1 MIRIAI
7 ATLGCKANQAESS
20 IILDQ
25 FNDFKLVPWQEEADI
40 YIINTCTVT
49 NRTDYKSRYLI
60 RQALSQKAQNP
71 FAKIVVTGCFAQR
84 YPEEIAKMG
93 KIDWIIDNQQ
103 KLNIADILAGGN
115 YEFMDIMQAKEFVY
129 KPTAKMYNRT
139 RAFQIIQDG
148 CDFNCAYCAVPY
160 GRGRSRSATL
170 EQVIQQAK
178 LFVENGYKEIVL
190 SGINLGLYKDGNN
203 DLTDVLLRLNEL
215 QGLELIRLSSV
226 EPQLF
231 NDKIINTL
239 PLIPKLCPHYH
250 IPLQCGAD
258 SGLKRMRR
266 HYTSTTINQLII
278 KICERIPYPA
288 IGMDVITGFPGE
300 TEEEHNQTC
309 EFLRSLPLAY
319 LHIFTFSKRKGTPAF
334 DFPNQ
339 ISKTIKNRRANEL
352 SQISRELTSA
362 YTKSLMENNIPLR
375 GIVEKNTAGYCEFL
389 SDHYVRVRFSGN
401 FQPGDFVQVPSQEAQ
416 IKMKNEE

>member
-7 ATLGCKANQAESS
+7 ATLGCKANQAESA

-25 FNDFKLVPWQEEADI
+25 FGDFQLVPWQEEADI

-60 RQALSQKAQNP
+60 RQALAQKAQNP

-93 KIDWIIDNQQ
+93 NIDLLIDNQQ

-115 YEFMDIMQAKEFVY
+115 YEFMDIMQAKEFAY
-129 KPTAKMYNRT
+129 KPTTKMYNRT
-139 RAFQIIQDG
+139 RAFQIIQNG

-170 EQVIQQAK
+170 EQVLQQAH
-178 LFVENGYKEIVL
+178 LFVESGYKEIVL

-203 DLTDVLLRLNEL
+203 DLTDVLFRLNEIK
-215 QGLELIRLSSV
+215 GLELIRLSSI

-231 NDKIINTL
+231 NDKLINTL
-239 PLIPKLCPHYH
+239 PLISKLCPHYH

-258 SGLKRMRR
+258 TGLKRMRR
-266 HYTSTTINQLII
+266 RHSTTTTNKLTI
-278 KICERIPYPA
+278 KIWERIPYPA
-288 IGMDVITGFPGE
+288 IGMDIITGFPGE
-300 TEEEHNQTC
+300 TEEEHQQTC
-309 EFLRSLPLAY
+309 SYLRSLPLAY
-319 LHIFTFSKRKGTPAF
+319 LHIFSFSKRKGTPAF
-334 DFPNQ
+334 ELPNQ
-339 ISKTIKNRRANEL
+339 IPKTIKNHRANEL
-352 SQISRELTSA
+352 TQISRELTVA
-362 YTKSLMENNIPLR
+362 YTNSLVENNIPLR
-375 GIVEKNTAGYCEFL
+375 GIVEKSANGYCEFL

-401 FQPGDFVQVPSQEAQ
+401 YKPGDFVQIPSQDLQ
-416 IKMKNEE
+416 IRMKND

>member
-1 MIRIAI
+1 MRIAI
-7 ATLGCKANQAESS
+7 ATLGCKANQAESAV
-20 IILDQ
+20 ILDQ
-25 FNDFKLVPWQEEADI
+25 FGDFQLVPWQEEADI

-93 KIDWIIDNQQ
+93 NIDLLIDNQQ

-115 YEFMDIMQAKEFVY
+115 YEFMDIMQAKEFAY
-129 KPTAKMYNRT
+129 KPTTKMYNRT
-139 RAFQIIQDG
+139 RAFQIIQNG

-170 EQVIQQAK
+170 EQVLQQAH
-178 LFVENGYKEIVL
+178 LFVESGYKEIVL

-203 DLTDVLLRLNEL
+203 DLTDVLFRLNEIK
-215 QGLELIRLSSV
+215 GLELIRLSSI

-231 NDKIINTL
+231 NDKLINTL
-239 PLIPKLCPHYH
+239 PLISKLCPHYH

-258 SGLKRMRR
+258 TGLKRMRR
-266 HYTSTTINQLII
+266 RHSTTTTNKLTI
-278 KICERIPYPA
+278 KIWERIPYPA
-288 IGMDVITGFPGE
+288 IGMDIITGFPGE
-300 TEEEHNQTC
+300 TEEEHQQTC
-309 EFLRSLPLAY
+309 SYLRSLPLAY
-319 LHIFTFSKRKGTPAF
+319 LHIFSFSKRKGTPAF
-334 DFPNQ
+334 ELPNQ
-339 ISKTIKNRRANEL
+339 IPKTIKNHRANEL
-352 SQISRELTSA
+352 TQISRELTVA
-362 YTKSLMENNIPLR
+362 YTNSLVENNIPLR
-375 GIVEKNTAGYCEFL
+375 GIVEKSANGYCEFL

-401 FQPGDFVQVPSQEAQ
+401 YKPGDFVQIPSQDLQ
-416 IKMKNEE
+416 IRMKND

>member
-1 MIRIAI
+1 VIRIAI
-7 ATLGCKANQAESS
+7 ATLGCKANQAESA

-25 FNDFKLVPWQEEADI
+25 FGDFQLVPWQEEADI

-93 KIDWIIDNQQ
+93 NIDLLIDNQQ

-115 YEFMDIMQAKEFVY
+115 YEFMDIMQAKEFAY
-129 KPTAKMYNRT
+129 KPTTKMYNRT
-139 RAFQIIQDG
+139 RAFQIIQNG

-170 EQVIQQAK
+170 EQVLQQAH
-178 LFVENGYKEIVL
+178 LFVESGYKEIVL

-203 DLTDVLLRLNEL
+203 DLTDVLFRLNEIK
-215 QGLELIRLSSV
+215 GLELIRLSSI

-231 NDKIINTL
+231 NDKLINTL
-239 PLIPKLCPHYH
+239 PLISKLCPHYH

-258 SGLKRMRR
+258 TGLKRMRR
-266 HYTSTTINQLII
+266 RHSTTTTNKLTI
-278 KICERIPYPA
+278 KIWERIPYPA

-300 TEEEHNQTC
+300 TEEEHQQTC
-309 EFLRSLPLAY
+309 SYLRSLPLAY
-319 LHIFTFSKRKGTPAF
+319 LHIFSFSKRKGTPAF
-334 DFPNQ
+334 ELPNQ
-339 ISKTIKNRRANEL
+339 IPKTIKNHRANEL
-352 SQISRELTSA
+352 TQISRELTVA
-362 YTKSLMENNIPLR
+362 YTNSLVENNIPLR
-375 GIVEKNTAGYCEFL
+375 GIVEKSANGYCEFL

-401 FQPGDFVQVPSQEAQ
+401 YKPGDFVQIPSQDLQ
-416 IKMKNEE
+416 IRMKND

>member
-7 ATLGCKANQAESS
+7 ATLGCKANQAESA

-25 FNDFKLVPWQEEADI
+25 FGDFQLVPWQEEADI

-60 RQALSQKAQNP
+60 RQALAQKAKNP

-93 KIDWIIDNQQ
+93 NIDLLIDNQQ
-103 KLNIADILAGGN
+103 KLNIADILAGSN
-115 YEFMDIMQAKEFVY
+115 YEFMDIMQAKEFAY
-129 KPTAKMYNRT
+129 KPTTKMYNRT

-170 EQVIQQAK
+170 EQVLQQAQ
-178 LFVENGYKEIVL
+178 LFVESGYKEIVL

-203 DLTDVLLRLNEL
+203 DLTDVLFRLNEIK
-215 QGLELIRLSSV
+215 GLELIRLSSI

-231 NDKIINTL
+231 NDKLINTL
-239 PLIPKLCPHYH
+239 PLISKLCPHYH

-258 SGLKRMRR
+258 TGLKRMRR
-266 HYTSTTINQLII
+266 RHSTTTTNKLTI
-278 KICERIPYPA
+278 KIWERIPYPA
-288 IGMDVITGFPGE
+288 IGMDIITGFPGE
-300 TEEEHNQTC
+300 TEEEHQQTC
-309 EFLRSLPLAY
+309 SYLRSLPLAY
-319 LHIFTFSKRKGTPAF
+319 LHIFSFSKRKGTPAF
-334 DFPNQ
+334 ELPNQ
-339 ISKTIKNRRANEL
+339 IPKTIKNHRANEL
-352 SQISRELTSA
+352 TQISRELTVA
-362 YTKSLMENNIPLR
+362 YTNSLVENNIPLR
-375 GIVEKNTAGYCEFL
+375 GIVEKSANGYCEFL

-401 FQPGDFVQVPSQEAQ
+401 YKPGDFVQIPSQDLQ
-416 IKMKNEE
+416 IRMKND

>member
-1 MIRIAI
+1 MRIAI
-7 ATLGCKANQAESS
+7 ATLGCKANQAESAV
-20 IILDQ
+20 ILDQ
-25 FNDFKLVPWQEEADI
+25 FGDFQLVPWQEEADI

-60 RQALSQKAQNP
+60 RQALAQKAKNP

-93 KIDWIIDNQQ
+93 NIDLLIDNQQ

-115 YEFMDIMQAKEFVY
+115 YEFMDIMQAKEFAY
-129 KPTAKMYNRT
+129 KPTTKMYNRT

-170 EQVIQQAK
+170 EQVLQQAH
-178 LFVENGYKEIVL
+178 LFVESGYKEIVL

-203 DLTDVLLRLNEL
+203 DLTDVLLRLNAIK
-215 QGLELIRLSSV
+215 GLELIRLSSV

-231 NDKIINTL
+231 NAKLINTL
-239 PLIPKLCPHYH
+239 PLISKLCPHYH
-250 IPLQCGAD
+250 LPLQSGSD
-258 SGLKRMRR
+258 SGLKRMKR
-266 HYTSTTINQLII
+266 HYITDTINQLVI
-278 KICERIPYPA
+278 KIGERIAYPA

-300 TEEEHNQTC
+300 TEEEHQQTC
-309 EFLRSLPLAY
+309 NFLRSLPLAY
-319 LHIFTFSKRKGTPAF
+319 LHIFSFSKRKGTPAF
-334 DFPNQ
+334 ALPNQ
-339 ISKTIKNRRANEL
+339 IPKTIKNHRANEL
-352 SQISRELTSA
+352 TQISRELTVA
-362 YTKSLMENNIPLR
+362 YTNSLVENNIPLR
-375 GIVEKNTAGYCEFL
+375 GIVEKSANGYCEFL

-401 FQPGDFVQVPSQEAQ
+401 YKPGDFVQIPSQDLQ
-416 IKMKNEE
+416 IRMKND

>member
-7 ATLGCKANQAESS
+7 ATLGCKANQAESA

-25 FNDFKLVPWQEEADI
+25 FGDFQLVPWQEEADI

-93 KIDWIIDNQQ
+93 NIDLLIDNQQ

-115 YEFMDIMQAKEFVY
+115 YEFMDIMQAKEFAY
-129 KPTAKMYNRT
+129 KPTTKMYNRT
-139 RAFQIIQDG
+139 RAFQIIQNG

-170 EQVIQQAK
+170 EQVLQQAH
-178 LFVENGYKEIVL
+178 LFVESGYKEIVL

-203 DLTDVLLRLNEL
+203 DLTDVLLRLNAIK
-215 QGLELIRLSSV
+215 GLELIRLSSI

-231 NDKIINTL
+231 NDKLINTL
-239 PLIPKLCPHYH
+239 PLISKLCPHYH

-258 SGLKRMRR
+258 TGLKRMRR
-266 HYTSTTINQLII
+266 RHSTTTTNKLTI
-278 KICERIPYPA
+278 KIWERIPYPA
-288 IGMDVITGFPGE
+288 IGMDIITGFPGE
-300 TEEEHNQTC
+300 TEEEHQQTC
-309 EFLRSLPLAY
+309 SYLRSLPLAY
-319 LHIFTFSKRKGTPAF
+319 LHIFSFSKRKGTPAF
-334 DFPNQ
+334 ELPNQ
-339 ISKTIKNRRANEL
+339 IPKTIKNHRANEL
-352 SQISRELTSA
+352 TQISRELTVA
-362 YTKSLMENNIPLR
+362 YTNSLVENNIPLR
-375 GIVEKNTAGYCEFL
+375 GIVEKSANGYCEFL

-401 FQPGDFVQVPSQEAQ
+401 YKPGDFVQIPSQDLQ
-416 IKMKNEE
+416 IRMKND

>member
-7 ATLGCKANQAESS
+7 ATLGCKANQAESA

-25 FNDFKLVPWQEEADI
+25 FGDFQLVPWQEEADI

-93 KIDWIIDNQQ
+93 NIDLLIDNQQ

-115 YEFMDIMQAKEFVY
+115 YEFMDIMQAKEFAY
-129 KPTAKMYNRT
+129 KPTTKMYNRT
-139 RAFQIIQDG
+139 RAFQIIQNG

-170 EQVIQQAK
+170 EQVLQQAH
-178 LFVENGYKEIVL
+178 LFVESGYKEIVL

-203 DLTDVLLRLNEL
+203 DLTDVLFRLNEIK
-215 QGLELIRLSSV
+215 GLELIRLSSI

-231 NDKIINTL
+231 NDKLINTL
-239 PLIPKLCPHYH
+239 PLISKLCPHYH

-258 SGLKRMRR
+258 TGLKRMRR
-266 HYTSTTINQLII
+266 RHSTTTTNKLTI
-278 KICERIPYPA
+278 KIWERIPYPA
-288 IGMDVITGFPGE
+288 IGMDIITGFPGE
-300 TEEEHNQTC
+300 TEEEHQQTC
-309 EFLRSLPLAY
+309 NYLRSLPLAY
-319 LHIFTFSKRKGTPAF
+319 LHIFSFSKRKGTPAF
-334 DFPNQ
+334 DLPNQ
-339 ISKTIKNRRANEL
+339 IPKTIKNRRANEL
-352 SQISRELTSA
+352 TQISRELTVA
-362 YTKSLMENNIPLR
+362 YTNSLVENNIPLR
-375 GIVEKNTAGYCEFL
+375 GIVEKSANGYCEFL
-389 SDHYVRVRFSGN
+389 SDHYVRVCFSGN
-401 FQPGDFVQVPSQEAQ
+401 YKPCDFVQVPSQDLQ
-416 IKMKNEE
+416 IRMKND

>member
-1 MIRIAI
+1 VIRIAI
-7 ATLGCKANQAESS
+7 ATLGCKANQAESA

-25 FNDFKLVPWQEEADI
+25 FGDFQLVPWQEEADI

-93 KIDWIIDNQQ
+93 NIDLLIDNQQ

-115 YEFMDIMQAKEFVY
+115 YEFMDIMQAKEFAY
-129 KPTAKMYNRT
+129 KPTTKMYNRT
-139 RAFQIIQDG
+139 RAFQIIQNG

-170 EQVIQQAK
+170 EQVLQQAH
-178 LFVENGYKEIVL
+178 LFVESGYKEIVL

-203 DLTDVLLRLNEL
+203 DLTDVLFRLNEIK
-215 QGLELIRLSSV
+215 GLELIRLSSI

-231 NDKIINTL
+231 NDKLINTL
-239 PLIPKLCPHYH
+239 PLISKLCPHYH

-258 SGLKRMRR
+258 TGLKRMRR
-266 HYTSTTINQLII
+266 RHSTTTTNKLTI
-278 KICERIPYPA
+278 KIWERIPYPA
-288 IGMDVITGFPGE
+288 IGMDIITGFPGE
-300 TEEEHNQTC
+300 TEEEHQQTC
-309 EFLRSLPLAY
+309 SYLRSLPLAY
-319 LHIFTFSKRKGTPAF
+319 LHIFSFSKRKGTPAF
-334 DFPNQ
+334 ELPNQ
-339 ISKTIKNRRANEL
+339 IPKTIKNHRANEL
-352 SQISRELTSA
+352 TQISRELTVA
-362 YTKSLMENNIPLR
+362 YTNSLVENNIPLR
-375 GIVEKNTAGYCEFL
+375 GIVEKSANGYCEFL

-401 FQPGDFVQVPSQEAQ
+401 YKPGDFVQIPSQDLQ
-416 IKMKNEE
+416 IRMKND

>member
-7 ATLGCKANQAESS
+7 ATLGCKSNQAESA

-25 FNDFKLVPWQEEADI
+25 FGDFQLVPWQEEADI

-93 KIDWIIDNQQ
+93 NIDLLIDNQQ

-115 YEFMDIMQAKEFVY
+115 YEFMDIMQAKEFAY
-129 KPTAKMYNRT
+129 KPTTKMYNRT
-139 RAFQIIQDG
+139 RAFQIIQNG

-160 GRGRSRSATL
+160 GRGHSRSATL
-170 EQVIQQAK
+170 EQVLQQAH
-178 LFVENGYKEIVL
+178 LFVESGYKEIVL

-203 DLTDVLLRLNEL
+203 DLTDVLFRLNEIK
-215 QGLELIRLSSV
+215 GLELIRLSSV

-231 NDKIINTL
+231 NDKLINTL
-239 PLIPKLCPHYH
+239 PLISKLCPHYH

-258 SGLKRMRR
+258 TGLKRMRR
-266 HYTSTTINQLII
+266 RHSTTTTNKLTI
-278 KICERIPYPA
+278 KIWERIPYPA
-288 IGMDVITGFPGE
+288 IGMDIITGFPGE
-300 TEEEHNQTC
+300 TEEEHQQTC
-309 EFLRSLPLAY
+309 SYLRSLPLAY
-319 LHIFTFSKRKGTPAF
+319 LHIFSFSKRKGTPAF
-334 DFPNQ
+334 ELPNQ
-339 ISKTIKNRRANEL
+339 IPKTIKNHRANEL
-352 SQISRELTSA
+352 TQISRELTVA
-362 YTKSLMENNIPLR
+362 YTNSLVENNIPLR
-375 GIVEKNTAGYCEFL
+375 GIVEKSANGYCEFL

-401 FQPGDFVQVPSQEAQ
+401 YKPGDFVQIPSQDLQ
-416 IKMKNEE
+416 IRMKND

>member
-7 ATLGCKANQAESS
+7 ATLGCKANQAESA

-25 FNDFKLVPWQEEADI
+25 FGDFQLVPWQEEADI

-93 KIDWIIDNQQ
+93 NIDLLIDNQQ

-115 YEFMDIMQAKEFVY
+115 YEFMDIMQAKEFAY
-129 KPTAKMYNRT
+129 KPTTKMYNRT
-139 RAFQIIQDG
+139 RAFQIIQNG

-160 GRGRSRSATL
+160 GRGHSRSATL
-170 EQVIQQAK
+170 EQVLQQAH
-178 LFVENGYKEIVL
+178 LFVESGYKEIVL

-203 DLTDVLLRLNEL
+203 DLTDVLFRLNEIK
-215 QGLELIRLSSV
+215 GLELIRLSSI

-231 NDKIINTL
+231 NDKLINTL
-239 PLIPKLCPHYH
+239 PLISKLCPHYH

-258 SGLKRMRR
+258 TGLKRMRR
-266 HYTSTTINQLII
+266 RHSTTTTNKLTI
-278 KICERIPYPA
+278 KIWERIPYPA
-288 IGMDVITGFPGE
+288 IGMDIITGFPGE
-300 TEEEHNQTC
+300 TEEEHQQTC
-309 EFLRSLPLAY
+309 SYLRSLPLAY
-319 LHIFTFSKRKGTPAF
+319 LHIFSFSKRKGTPAF
-334 DFPNQ
+334 ELPNQ
-339 ISKTIKNRRANEL
+339 IPKTIKNHRANEL
-352 SQISRELTSA
+352 TQISRELTVA
-362 YTKSLMENNIPLR
+362 YTNSLVENNIPLR
-375 GIVEKNTAGYCEFL
+375 GIVEKSANGYCEFL

-401 FQPGDFVQVPSQEAQ
+401 YKPGDFVQIPSQDLQ
-416 IKMKNEE
+416 IRMKND

>member
-7 ATLGCKANQAESS
+7 ATLGCKANQAESA

-25 FNDFKLVPWQEEADI
+25 FGDFQLVPWQEEADI

-93 KIDWIIDNQQ
+93 NIDLLIDNQQ

-115 YEFMDIMQAKEFVY
+115 YEFMDIMQAKEFAY
-129 KPTAKMYNRT
+129 KPTTKMYNRT
-139 RAFQIIQDG
+139 RAFQIIQNG

-170 EQVIQQAK
+170 EQVLQQAH
-178 LFVENGYKEIVL
+178 LFVESGYKEIVL

-203 DLTDVLLRLNEL
+203 DLTDVLFRLNEIK
-215 QGLELIRLSSV
+215 GLELIRLSSI

-231 NDKIINTL
+231 NDKLINTL
-239 PLIPKLCPHYH
+239 PLISKLCPHYH

-258 SGLKRMRR
+258 TGLKRMRR
-266 HYTSTTINQLII
+266 RHSTTTTNKLTI
-278 KICERIPYPA
+278 KIWERIPYPA
-288 IGMDVITGFPGE
+288 IGMDIITGFPGE
-300 TEEEHNQTC
+300 TEEEHQQTC
-309 EFLRSLPLAY
+309 SYLRSLPLAY
-319 LHIFTFSKRKGTPAF
+319 LHIFSFSKRKGTPAF
-334 DFPNQ
+334 ELPNQ
-339 ISKTIKNRRANEL
+339 IPKTIKNHRANEL
-352 SQISRELTSA
+352 TQISRELTVA
-362 YTKSLMENNIPLR
+362 YTNSLVENNIPLR
-375 GIVEKNTAGYCEFL
+375 GIVEKSANGYCEFL

-401 FQPGDFVQVPSQEAQ
+401 YKPGDFVQIPSQDLQ
-416 IKMKNEE
+416 IRMKND

>member
-7 ATLGCKANQAESS
+7 ATLGCKANQAESA

-25 FNDFKLVPWQEEADI
+25 FGDFQLVPWQEEADI

-93 KIDWIIDNQQ
+93 NIDLLIDNQQ

-115 YEFMDIMQAKEFVY
+115 YEFMDIMQAKEFAY
-129 KPTAKMYNRT
+129 KPTTKMYNRT
-139 RAFQIIQDG
+139 RAFQIIQNG

-160 GRGRSRSATL
+160 GRGHSRSATL
-170 EQVIQQAK
+170 EQVLQQAH
-178 LFVENGYKEIVL
+178 LFVESGYKEIVL

-203 DLTDVLLRLNEL
+203 DLTDVLFRLNEIK
-215 QGLELIRLSSV
+215 GLELIRLSSV

-231 NDKIINTL
+231 NDKLINTL
-239 PLIPKLCPHYH
+239 PLISKLCPHYH

-258 SGLKRMRR
+258 TGLKRMRR
-266 HYTSTTINQLII
+266 RHSTTTTNKLTI
-278 KICERIPYPA
+278 KIWERIPYPA
-288 IGMDVITGFPGE
+288 IGMDIITGFPGE
-300 TEEEHNQTC
+300 TEEEHQQTC
-309 EFLRSLPLAY
+309 SYLRSLPLAY
-319 LHIFTFSKRKGTPAF
+319 LHIFSFSKRKGTPAF
-334 DFPNQ
+334 ELPNQ
-339 ISKTIKNRRANEL
+339 IPKTIKNHRANEL
-352 SQISRELTSA
+352 TQISRELTVA
-362 YTKSLMENNIPLR
+362 YTNSLVENNIPLR
-375 GIVEKNTAGYCEFL
+375 GIVEKSANGYCEFL

-401 FQPGDFVQVPSQEAQ
+401 YKPGDFVQIPSQDLQ
-416 IKMKNEE
+416 IRMKND

>member
-7 ATLGCKANQAESS
+7 ATLGCKANQAESA

-25 FNDFKLVPWQEEADI
+25 FGDFQLVPWQEEADI

-60 RQALSQKAQNP
+60 RQALAQKAKNP

-93 KIDWIIDNQQ
+93 NIDLLIDNQQ
-103 KLNIADILAGGN
+103 KLNIADILAGSN
-115 YEFMDIMQAKEFVY
+115 YEFMDIMQAKEFAY
-129 KPTAKMYNRT
+129 KPTTKMYNRT

-170 EQVIQQAK
+170 EQVLQQAH
-178 LFVENGYKEIVL
+178 LFVESGYKEIVL

-203 DLTDVLLRLNEL
+203 DLTDVLLRLNAIK
-215 QGLELIRLSSV
+215 GLELIRLSSI

-231 NDKIINTL
+231 NDKLINTL
-239 PLIPKLCPHYH
+239 PLISKLCPHYH

-258 SGLKRMRR
+258 TGLKRMRR
-266 HYTSTTINQLII
+266 RHSTTTTNKLTI
-278 KICERIPYPA
+278 KIWERIPYPA
-288 IGMDVITGFPGE
+288 IGMDIITGFPGE
-300 TEEEHNQTC
+300 TEEEHQQTC
-309 EFLRSLPLAY
+309 SYLRSLPLAY
-319 LHIFTFSKRKGTPAF
+319 LHIFSFSKRKGTPAF
-334 DFPNQ
+334 ELPNQ
-339 ISKTIKNRRANEL
+339 IPKTIKNHRANEL
-352 SQISRELTSA
+352 TQISRELTVA
-362 YTKSLMENNIPLR
+362 YTNSLVENNIPLR
-375 GIVEKNTAGYCEFL
+375 GIVEKSANGYCEFL

-401 FQPGDFVQVPSQEAQ
+401 YKPGDFVQIPSQDLQ
-416 IKMKNEE
+416 IRMKND

>member
-7 ATLGCKANQAESS
+7 ATLGCKANQAESA

-25 FNDFKLVPWQEEADI
+25 FGDFQLVPWQEEADI

-60 RQALSQKAQNP
+60 RQALAQKAKNP

-93 KIDWIIDNQQ
+93 NIDLLIDNQQ
-103 KLNIADILAGGN
+103 KLNIADILAGSN
-115 YEFMDIMQAKEFVY
+115 YEFMDIMQAKEFAY
-129 KPTAKMYNRT
+129 KPTTKMYNRT

-170 EQVIQQAK
+170 EQVLQQAH
-178 LFVENGYKEIVL
+178 LFVESGYKEIVL

-203 DLTDVLLRLNEL
+203 DLTDVLLRLNEIK
-215 QGLELIRLSSV
+215 GLELIRLSSI

-231 NDKIINTL
+231 NDKLINTL
-239 PLIPKLCPHYH
+239 PLISKLCPHYH

-258 SGLKRMRR
+258 TGLKRMRR
-266 HYTSTTINQLII
+266 RHSTTTTNKLTI
-278 KICERIPYPA
+278 KIWERIPYPA
-288 IGMDVITGFPGE
+288 IGMDIITGFPGE
-300 TEEEHNQTC
+300 TEEEHQQTC
-309 EFLRSLPLAY
+309 SYLRSLPLAY
-319 LHIFTFSKRKGTPAF
+319 LHIFSFSKRKGTPAF
-334 DFPNQ
+334 ELPNQ
-339 ISKTIKNRRANEL
+339 IPKTIKNHRANEL
-352 SQISRELTSA
+352 TQISRELTVA
-362 YTKSLMENNIPLR
+362 YTNSLVENNIPLR
-375 GIVEKNTAGYCEFL
+375 GIVEKSANGYCEFL

-401 FQPGDFVQVPSQEAQ
+401 YKPGDFVQIPSQDLQ
-416 IKMKNEE
+416 IRMKND

>member
-7 ATLGCKANQAESS
+7 ATLGCKANQAESA

-25 FNDFKLVPWQEEADI
+25 FGDFQLVPWQEEADI

-93 KIDWIIDNQQ
+93 NIDLLIDNQQ

-115 YEFMDIMQAKEFVY
+115 YEFMDIMQAKEFAY
-129 KPTAKMYNRT
+129 KPTTKMYNRT
-139 RAFQIIQDG
+139 RAFQIIQNG

-170 EQVIQQAK
+170 EQVLQQAH
-178 LFVENGYKEIVL
+178 LFVESGYKEIVL

-203 DLTDVLLRLNEL
+203 DLTDVLLRLNEIK
-215 QGLELIRLSSV
+215 GLELIRLSSI

-231 NDKIINTL
+231 NDKLINTL
-239 PLIPKLCPHYH
+239 PLISKLCPHYH

-258 SGLKRMRR
+258 TGLKRMRR
-266 HYTSTTINQLII
+266 RHSTTTTNKLTI
-278 KICERIPYPA
+278 KIWERIPYPA
-288 IGMDVITGFPGE
+288 IGMDIITGFPGE
-300 TEEEHNQTC
+300 TEEEHQQTC
-309 EFLRSLPLAY
+309 SYLRSLPLAY
-319 LHIFTFSKRKGTPAF
+319 LHIFSFSKRKGTPAF
-334 DFPNQ
+334 ELPNQ
-339 ISKTIKNRRANEL
+339 IPKTIKNHRANEL
-352 SQISRELTSA
+352 TQISRELTVA
-362 YTKSLMENNIPLR
+362 YTNSLVENNIPLR
-375 GIVEKNTAGYCEFL
+375 GIVEKSANGYCEFL

-401 FQPGDFVQVPSQEAQ
+401 YKPGDFVQIPSQDLQ
-416 IKMKNEE
+416 IRMKND

>member
-1 MIRIAI
+1 MRIAI
-7 ATLGCKANQAESS
+7 ATLGCKANQAESA

-25 FNDFKLVPWQEEADI
+25 FGDFQLVPWQEEADI

-60 RQALSQKAQNP
+60 RQALAQKAKNP

-93 KIDWIIDNQQ
+93 NIDLLIDNQQ
-103 KLNIADILAGGN
+103 KLNIADILAGSN
-115 YEFMDIMQAKEFVY
+115 YEFMDIMQAKEFAY
-129 KPTAKMYNRT
+129 KPTTKMYNRT

-170 EQVIQQAK
+170 EQVLQQAH
-178 LFVENGYKEIVL
+178 LFVESGYKEIVL

-203 DLTDVLLRLNEL
+203 DLTDVLFRLNEIK
-215 QGLELIRLSSV
+215 GLELIRLSSV

-231 NDKIINTL
+231 NDKLINTL
-239 PLIPKLCPHYH
+239 PLISKLCPHYH
-250 IPLQCGAD
+250 LPLQSGSD
-258 SGLKRMRR
+258 SGLKRMKR
-266 HYTSTTINQLII
+266 HYITATINQLVI
-278 KICERIPYPA
+278 KIGERIAYPA

-300 TEEEHNQTC
+300 TEEEHQQTC
-309 EFLRSLPLAY
+309 NFLRSLPLAY
-319 LHIFTFSKRKGTPAF
+319 LHIFSFSKRKGTPAF
-334 DFPNQ
+334 ELPNQ
-339 ISKTIKNRRANEL
+339 IPKTIKNHRANEL
-352 SQISRELTSA
+352 TQISRELTVA
-362 YTKSLMENNIPLR
+362 YTNSLVENNIPLR
-375 GIVEKNTAGYCEFL
+375 GIVEKSANGYCEFL

-401 FQPGDFVQVPSQEAQ
+401 YKPGDFVQIPSQDLQ
-416 IKMKNEE
+416 IRMKND